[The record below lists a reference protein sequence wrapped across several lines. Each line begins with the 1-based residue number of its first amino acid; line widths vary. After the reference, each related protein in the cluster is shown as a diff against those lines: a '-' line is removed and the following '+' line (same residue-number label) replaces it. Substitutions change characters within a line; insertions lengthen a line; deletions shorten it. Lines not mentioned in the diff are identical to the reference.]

1 MELSFALIN
10 ENNVRGMIKEL
21 LEFIVSCD
29 DDFKADAASN
39 IVLAAD
45 KYAPNKRWH
54 VDTVLKVLHNF
65 LLVILHVHTLSME
78 SYITNYCH

>member
-10 ENNVRGMIKEL
+10 ENNIRGMMKEL
-21 LEFIVSCD
+21 LEFIVNCD
-29 DDFKADAASN
+29 DEFKADAASN

-54 VDTVLKVLHNF
+54 VDTILKVLF
-65 LLVILHVHTLSME
+65 CLPFSCIL
-78 SYITNYCH
+78 

>member
-54 VDTVLKVLHNF
+54 VDTVLKVLHNI
-65 LLVILHVHTLSME
+65 LLLILHLHTLSME
-78 SYITNYCH
+78 SYLTNYSH

>member
-10 ENNVRGMIKEL
+10 ENNVRGMMKEL
-21 LEFIVSCD
+21 LEFIVVCD

-39 IVLAAD
+39 IVAAAE

-54 VDTVLKVLHNF
+54 VDTVLKVSF
-65 LLVILHVHTLSME
+65 CILPCPL
-78 SYITNYCH
+78 